1 MEKYVHPNVI
11 LSVENNMIKLLIA
24 ATLLL
29 PFSLQAKSCGDYD
42 IQNLIEN
49 ASEVILLKDANCN
62 ISKIVGIARTDIPSN
77 ASKNFLQIKKELLE
91 MEAKNNIVQLISA

>member
-1 MEKYVHPNVI
+1 
-11 LSVENNMIKLLIA
+11 MIKLLIA